1 MWRNGIWVSGWLGRA
16 LASRLFVPV
25 AVAVL
30 ALSVAGSSVAG
41 LVLLGGWPPAFAQPR
56 PTIAITGPG
65 TTSDATI
72 QAYVLGAVRRPGVY
86 TLPDGART
94 HDLIAVAGGALTTA
108 DLSQLN
114 LAAALHDGQSVY
126 VPVVGEAL
134 PLERGGKVDLNV
146 ATAEQLHNALG
157 ISLTE
162 ARRIVAYRASHGSF
176 TAVSQL
182 LLVPVSRTIYGRIK
196 DLVVV

>member
-1 MWRNGIWVSGWLGRA
+1 M
-16 LASRLFVPV
+16 
-25 AVAVL
+25 
-30 ALSVAGSSVAG
+30 
-41 LVLLGGWPPAFAQPR
+41 
-56 PTIAITGPG
+56 
-65 TTSDATI
+65 
-72 QAYVLGAVRRPGVY
+72 LGAVRRPGIY
-86 TLPDGART
+86 TLPESART
-94 HDLIAVAGGALTTA
+94 NDLIAVAGGALTTA

-146 ATAEQLHNALG
+146 ASAEQLHNALG

-176 TAVSQL
+176 TAISQL
-182 LLVPVSRTIYGRIK
+182 LLVPISRTIYDRIK
-196 DLVVV
+196 DLVIV